1 MSGKHRHGKRHRHGE
16 SHGHLAAGAP
26 AARDTAVAQDPP
38 QGPARLELVLVSD
51 TVGTLDAV
59 RTVVGGVSVPGVEI
73 DVVHTAVGAVSKS
86 DLVQAA
92 TGSRLVLGFNVE
104 LNPLVEEETRG
115 QGVEVRL
122 YRVIY
127 HLGRDVEEIA
137 HSLLPVEVE
146 EQVTGSARVI
156 QLFKGGRHD
165 VILGCQVEQGRI
177 AVGDRYRV
185 VGVAGTLHEA
195 VADSLHIGPDAVRE
209 ARAGQQVGLKIYGFQ
224 ETRVGD
230 LVEAF
235 RVHRLPHADRWAPR
249 AGVRR
254 VE

>member
-1 MSGKHRHGKRHRHGE
+1 MGLKHRHGKRHRYGE
-16 SHGHLAAGAP
+16 LQEHPAGGTP
-26 AARDTAVAQDPP
+26 ETRDTSVEQASPEQPV
-38 QGPARLELVLVSD
+38 RLELVLVSD

-59 RTVVGGVSVPGVEI
+59 RAVVGGVSVPGVEI
-73 DVVHTAVGAVSKS
+73 GVIHAAVGAVSKF

-104 LNPLVEEETRG
+104 LNPLVEEEARG

-122 YRVIY
+122 YLVIY

-137 HSLLPVEVE
+137 HSLTPVEVD
-146 EQVTGSARVI
+146 EQITGSARVI
-156 QLFKGGRHD
+156 QLFKSGRHD
-165 VILGCQVEQGRI
+165 VILGCQVEQGRF
-177 AVGDRYRV
+177 ALGDRYRV
-185 VGVAGTLHEA
+185 LGVAGTLHEA
-195 VADSLHIGPDAVRE
+195 VVEALHIDSDAVRE
-209 ARAGQQVGLKIYGFQ
+209 ARKGQQVGLKIHGFQ

-235 RVHRLPHADRWAPR
+235 QVHRPPHATRWSPR